1 MRHRAR
7 MPAVPTSA
15 PSLARGTASPSAGRI
30 SWPSDCR
37 RPARASKSP
46 VLERSRQRRTRRA
59 RPRGRGR
66 RGRAS
71 DHYAKKRRERTRRL
85 VHLAA
90 ASRAGGLAL
99 ALFGLLLRVLLA
111 PEDDLAVLRVHE
123 DRVALLE
130 LAREDL
136 LRERV
141 DHQALDRPFDR
152 TRSVD
157 RIESFFC
164 DQRLRV
170 VGEVAR
176 DLSLRKPLGEDLRL
190 LLDDLHELRSHEVLE
205 DDDLVDAV
213 QELGPELTAER
224 VHDALAEEVLL
235 VGELGDERRP
245 DVARHDDDD
254 VLEVDC
260 ATVPIGETPVVEDL

>member
-1 MRHRAR
+1 MRRRAR

-15 PSLARGTASPSAGRI
+15 PSLARGTALPSAGRI

-37 RPARASKSP
+37 RTARASKSP
-46 VLERSRQRRTRRA
+46 VLERSRQHRTHRA

-71 DHYAKKRRERTRRL
+71 DLYAKKGRERTRRL

-90 ASRAGGLAL
+90 ASRTGGL

-164 DQRLRV
+164 DQ
-170 VGEVAR
+170 
-176 DLSLRKPLGEDLRL
+176 
-190 LLDDLHELRSHEVLE
+190 
-205 DDDLVDAV
+205 
-213 QELGPELTAER
+213 
-224 VHDALAEEVLL
+224 
-235 VGELGDERRP
+235 
-245 DVARHDDDD
+245 
-254 VLEVDC
+254 
-260 ATVPIGETPVVEDL
+260 

>member
-15 PSLARGTASPSAGRI
+15 PSLARGLPSAGRI

-46 VLERSRQRRTRRA
+46 VLERSQPRTRRA

-130 LAREDL
+130 
-136 LRERV
+136 
-141 DHQALDRPFDR
+141 
-152 TRSVD
+152 VD
-157 RIESFFC
+157 R
-164 DQRLRV
+164 
-170 VGEVAR
+170 
-176 DLSLRKPLGEDLRL
+176 
-190 LLDDLHELRSHEVLE
+190 
-205 DDDLVDAV
+205 
-213 QELGPELTAER
+213 
-224 VHDALAEEVLL
+224 
-235 VGELGDERRP
+235 
-245 DVARHDDDD
+245 
-254 VLEVDC
+254 
-260 ATVPIGETPVVEDL
+260 ATVPIGETPVVEDLQEDVEDVGVRLLDLVEQEHGVRPPPYCFGELSALLEPDVAGRRADEPRDRVLFHVLGHVQPDERLLVVEKKLRQRLGEQCLAHAGGAQEEE